1 MNFRIKESNLTALP
15 FGLLGNLPRGI
26 FQQYILEEKE
36 ILKEEETFEPFGYQL
51 DGNQKC
57 WALVLQNRFEV
68 YGEYELAINRDIYRI
83 TLYKLFEEEKLSI
96 PFRGRNFA
104 FAVDSSTWLVLVKK
118 DTQIQLKREEVDA
131 LLILFGSISSNNK
144 RIQMIAKMLSK
155 LEFQGELRHLK
166 ISPESKQAVMSRL
179 ISQQIRIK
187 LRILSGAQFS
197 TALTIDSSD
206 HTDII
211 EPLENQ
217 GFQFEEE
224 RKDGYLSI
232 GNRPVYSKVTES
244 AGLHIRNKIDIGI
257 LIGTLLEFIIPSTY
271 IEQVVRASSIE
282 FEIRALAEE
291 DNE

>member
-1 MNFRIKESNLTALP
+1 MNFRIIESNLTALP
-15 FGLLGNLPRGI
+15 FGLLGNLPEEI
-26 FQQYILEEKE
+26 LQQYILEEKE
-36 ILKEEETFEPFGYQL
+36 ILEEEETLEPFGYPL
-51 DGNQKC
+51 DENQER

-68 YGEYELAINRDIYRI
+68 YGEYELTIRRDIYKI

-104 FAVDSSTWLVLVKK
+104 FAVESSTWLAFVKK
-118 DTQIQLKREEVDA
+118 DTQIQLERGEVDA
-131 LLILFGSISSNNK
+131 LLILFGSIGSNNR
-144 RIQMIAKMLSK
+144 RIQMIAKMLSE

-166 ISPESKQAVMSRL
+166 ISTESKKAVMSRL
-179 ISQQIRIK
+179 ISQQVRIK
-187 LRILSGAQFS
+187 LKILSGARFS

-232 GNRPVYSKVTES
+232 GNRPVYSRVTES
-244 AGLHIRNKIDIGI
+244 AGLHIRNKIDIG
-257 LIGTLLEFIIPSTY
+257 LSIGTLLEFIIPSTY
-271 IEQVVRASSIE
+271 IERAVRASSIE
-282 FEIRALAEE
+282 FELRALTEE
-291 DNE
+291 DDE